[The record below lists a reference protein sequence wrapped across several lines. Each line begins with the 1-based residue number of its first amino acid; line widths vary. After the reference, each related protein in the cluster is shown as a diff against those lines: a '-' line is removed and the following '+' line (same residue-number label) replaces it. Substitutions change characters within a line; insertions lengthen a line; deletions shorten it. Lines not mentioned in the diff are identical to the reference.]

1 MVSEMIMEKKYQSRA
16 FMLMPMTG
24 NIGQIIGPIIGGY
37 LAEPVKAFP
46 WLFGPGSFIGGEHG
60 VRWMINYPYALPNLL
75 SAAFLIGSALCV
87 IFGLEEVDSNVT
99 DIVRNT
105 NMLRHTI
112 CSATLLTGAYV
123 LAVS

>member
-37 LAEPVKAFP
+37 LAEPVQAFP
-46 WLFGPGSFIGGEHG
+46 WLFGPGSLIGGENG
-60 VRWMINYPYALPNLL
+60 VQWMINYPYALPNLL

-87 IFGLEEVDSNVT
+87 IFGLEEVCLSTVT
-99 DIVRNT
+99 LCSCA
-105 NMLRHTI
+105 NMLRHTT
-112 CSATLLTGAYV
+112 CSATVQTGGFV
-123 LAVS
+123 LDVS